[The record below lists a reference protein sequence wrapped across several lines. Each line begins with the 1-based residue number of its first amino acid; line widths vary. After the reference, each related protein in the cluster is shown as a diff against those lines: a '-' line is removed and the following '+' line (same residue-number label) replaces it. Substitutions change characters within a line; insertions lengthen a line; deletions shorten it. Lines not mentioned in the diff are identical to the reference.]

1 MDARYVVIVY
11 FGLNPAS
18 AVTVVYKSCL
28 LSLHAQRNAK
38 IRTIL
43 TLIRPTESDLQEIEA
58 KMSLIY
64 RKSAKIIRNQA

>member
-38 IRTIL
+38 
-43 TLIRPTESDLQEIEA
+43 
-58 KMSLIY
+58 K
-64 RKSAKIIRNQA
+64 